1 VKGTAMSTQASE
13 RRIDAF
19 FYGLFMDASILR
31 QNGVTAANLRQ
42 AYVTDFALRIGQRA
56 TLVPSNGARVYGM
69 LVALSHSDLERLY
82 SGPGLEQ
89 YRPEAVL
96 ARTLDGLPTPALC
109 YNLREEP
116 QPGERNPDYAMRLQS
131 VLGNLGFPQEYI
143 QSIS

>member
-1 VKGTAMSTQASE
+1 VEVGLSAQASE

-31 QNGVTAANLRQ
+31 QNGVTALNLRQ
-42 AYVTDFALRIGQRA
+42 AYVADFALRIGQRA
-56 TLVPSNGARVYGM
+56 TLVPSSGARAYGM
-69 LVALSHSDLERLY
+69 LVALSHSDLGRLY
-82 SGPGLEQ
+82 SGPGLEH

-96 ARTLDGLPTPALC
+96 AHTLDGLPTPALC

-131 VLGNLGFPQEYI
+131 VLRNLGFPREYI